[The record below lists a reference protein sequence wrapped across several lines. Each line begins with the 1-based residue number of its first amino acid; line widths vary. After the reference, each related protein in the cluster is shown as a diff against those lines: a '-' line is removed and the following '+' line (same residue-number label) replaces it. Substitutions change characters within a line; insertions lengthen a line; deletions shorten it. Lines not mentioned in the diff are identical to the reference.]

1 MLLSGNRHLSDTAR
15 CRELGVKQCLT
26 KPVGQSE
33 LLDAILTAL
42 GLGAAEERLI
52 DSSVLVPEKT
62 KGRPLN
68 ILLSEDN
75 PVNQMLAIRLLEKGR
90 SSRHSREHRPRSA
103 HGLGKCRNPRI
114 RRRAYGHPDA
124 GDGRH
129 GSHGGDSGT

>member
-1 MLLSGNRHLSDTAR
+1 MLLSGNRHLADTAR
-15 CRELGVKQCLT
+15 CRELGVKQYLT

-52 DSSVLVPEKT
+52 ESTVRVPEKPR
-62 KGRPLN
+62 GRPLN

-75 PVNQMLAIRLLEKGR
+75 PVNQKLAIRLLEKAGHRVTLASTGR
-90 SSRHSREHRPRSA
+90 EALS
-103 HGLGKCRNPRI
+103 GLGKRRHPRI
-114 RRRAYGHPDA
+114 RRRADGYPDA

-129 GSHGGDSGT
+129 GSHRGDSGT